1 MRGAG
6 IVLLSRNK
14 RINYMED
21 FSYNTK
27 IAILRILTEIINA
40 DNVVHEKETEY
51 IDELV
56 KKFGLDDSYKTEMNN
71 VVTLQALDTLRQLD
85 SNQKEQIAAMMGKM
99 IVIDKDI
106 NYNEVKLYNT
116 ICESC
121 FINKDFRVED
131 YPEYSLSGPFINPED
146 I

>member
-1 MRGAG
+1 
-6 IVLLSRNK
+6 
-14 RINYMED
+14 MEEFAD
-21 FSYNTK
+21 NTK
-27 IAILRILTEIINA
+27 IAILKVLTDIINA
-40 DNVVHEKETEY
+40 DNVVHEKEIEY

-56 KKFGLDDSYKTEMNN
+56 KQFGLDDSYKTEMNK
-71 VVTLQALDTLRQLD
+71 VVTLQALNTLRQLD

-131 YPEYSLSGPFINPED
+131 YPEYSLSGPFVNPED

>member
-1 MRGAG
+1 
-6 IVLLSRNK
+6 
-14 RINYMED
+14 MED

-27 IAILRILTEIINA
+27 IAILRVLTEIINA

-56 KKFGLDDSYKTEMNN
+56 KKFGLDNSYKTEMNN

-85 SNQKEQIAAMMGKM
+85 SDQKEQIAAMMGKM

-131 YPEYSLSGPFINPED
+131 YPEYSLSGPFVNPED

>member
-1 MRGAG
+1 
-6 IVLLSRNK
+6 
-14 RINYMED
+14 MEE
-21 FSYNTK
+21 FTYNTK
-27 IAILRILTEIINA
+27 IAILKVLTDIINA

-56 KKFGLDDSYKTEMNN
+56 KQFGLDDSYKTEMNN
-71 VVTLQALDTLRQLD
+71 IVTLQALNTLRQLD

-99 IVIDKDI
+99 IVIDKNI

-131 YPEYSLSGPFINPED
+131 YPEYSLSGPFVNPED

>member
-1 MRGAG
+1 MVLELYHYQETKG
-6 IVLLSRNK
+6 IND
-14 RINYMED
+14 MEE
-21 FSYNTK
+21 FTYNTK
-27 IAILRILTEIINA
+27 IAILRVLTDIIHA

-51 IDELV
+51 IEELV
-56 KKFGLDDSYKTEMNN
+56 KQFGFDESYKTEMKNI
-71 VVTLQALDTLRQLD
+71 VTLQALNTLSQLD
-85 SNQKEQIAAMMGKM
+85 PQQKKQVAAMMGKM

-121 FINKDFRVED
+121 LINKDFHIED
-131 YPEYSLSGPFINPED
+131 YPNYSLSGPFVNPED

>member
-1 MRGAG
+1 
-6 IVLLSRNK
+6 
-14 RINYMED
+14 MED

>member
-1 MRGAG
+1 
-6 IVLLSRNK
+6 
-14 RINYMED
+14 MEE
-21 FSYNTK
+21 FTYNTK
-27 IAILRILTEIINA
+27 IAILKVLTDIINA

-56 KKFGLDDSYKTEMNN
+56 KQFGLDDSYKTEMNN
-71 VVTLQALDTLRQLD
+71 IVTLQALNTLRQLD

-131 YPEYSLSGPFINPED
+131 YPEYSLSGPFVNPED

>member
-1 MRGAG
+1 
-6 IVLLSRNK
+6 
-14 RINYMED
+14 MEE
-21 FSYNTK
+21 FTYNTK
-27 IAILRILTEIINA
+27 IAILKVLTDIINA

-56 KKFGLDDSYKTEMNN
+56 KQFGLDDSYKTEMNN
-71 VVTLQALDTLRQLD
+71 IVTLQALNTLRQLD
-85 SNQKEQIAAMMGKM
+85 FNQKEQIAAMMGKM

-131 YPEYSLSGPFINPED
+131 YPEYSLSGPFVYPED